1 MGKEKPPSLA
11 FLIQSFLGGLALDSR
26 LPWYRTYSLAL
37 RHLPLIV
44 FHILGVEATWSE
56 EQPYVFDL
64 VQSAWLWCSWFYLYK
79 QWGQFEV
86 STIPELTVWLAL
98 PSNCPQSGFPSPFS
112 CVSSPHRPHPGL
124 IPSSPHAG
132 SKKTASVYHIN
143 IQSCLAAR
151 LFFFFWH
158 YFFVALFVFCLSSL
172 DTGISPYWD
181 CTLFFQLPAVLV
193 TCSQVLS
200 EQIKWKI
207 PETKQLVLS
216 LKLCSSQ
223 VVWWSLVLTPSI
235 PPGVQTIHLLIVS
248 LWFMAAILVIR
259 HSVLLS
265 QYACPGTASEPDTT
279 SQCLHDL
286 LSHHLSLLLAHLITR
301 SLSSTQESKK
311 SCPLHFVTYCY
322 FFCFAFTC

>member
-1 MGKEKPPSLA
+1 MGTVRSRHHPWTDCLA
-11 FLIQSFLGGLALDSR
+11 GPAF
-26 LPWYRTYSLAL
+26 
-37 RHLPLIV
+37 
-44 FHILGVEATWSE
+44 
-56 EQPYVFDL
+56 
-64 VQSAWLWCSWFYLYK
+64 K
-79 QWGQFEV
+79 
-86 STIPELTVWLAL
+86 L
-98 PSNCPQSGFPSPFS
+98 PSIWLSQPFFPSR
-112 CVSSPHRPHPGL
+112 VSSPHRPHPGL

-132 SKKTASVYHIN
+132 SKKTASVYHIS

-235 PPGVQTIHLLIVS
+235 PPGVQTIHLLNCTP
-248 LWFMAAILVIR
+248 VI
-259 HSVLLS
+259 HGGHLGYQTLCPTISVRMS
-265 QYACPGTASEPDTT
+265 WYCIGAW
-279 SQCLHDL
+279 
-286 LSHHLSLLLAHLITR
+286 HHLTMPAWFTFSSSKPSVVSPHHKKPEFNTREQEIMSTSL
-301 SLSSTQESKK
+301 
-311 SCPLHFVTYCY
+311 
-322 FFCFAFTC
+322 